1 MDPPGGNIDGTS
13 LLAQNNHPHP
23 CRPER
28 IRAERFLMTKRPV
41 GRPKR
46 PNDGRP
52 RRLLSIRLSDA
63 EYRWIRDHTDVESR
77 REILLAGRKDD
88 GNNHG

>member
-1 MDPPGGNIDGTS
+1 
-13 LLAQNNHPHP
+13 
-23 CRPER
+23 
-28 IRAERFLMTKRPV
+28 MTKRPV

-46 PNDGRP
+46 PDDGRL

-63 EYRWIRDHTDVESR
+63 EYRWVLDHTNVESR

-88 GNNHG
+88 DGLLELVQLLAHVD

>member
-1 MDPPGGNIDGTS
+1 MDPTGGNIDGTS
-13 LLAQNNHPHP
+13 LLAQNDHLHP
-23 CRPER
+23 CRPELV
-28 IRAERFLMTKRPV
+28 RAERFLMTKRPV

-63 EYRWIRDHTDVESR
+63 EYRWIRDHTDVETR
-77 REILLAGRKDD
+77 REILLERRS
-88 GNNHG
+88 HE